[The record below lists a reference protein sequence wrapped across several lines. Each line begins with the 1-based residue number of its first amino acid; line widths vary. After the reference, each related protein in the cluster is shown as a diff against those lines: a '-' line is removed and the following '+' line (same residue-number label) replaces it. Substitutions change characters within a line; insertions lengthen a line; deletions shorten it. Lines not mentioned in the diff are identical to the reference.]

1 VVVDPSQSPLH
12 DILTALSTKVA
23 ALTELTK
30 PQIPFNLADNPP
42 ALETLNWLKT
52 AITTA
57 PVLATPN
64 FEAPFIVV
72 TDASGFGVSATLMQN
87 NSGIT
92 GNPRRP
98 LALHSAKLPSAE
110 RNYPVGEQE
119 LLAVVST
126 LKESRFYLEGAK
138 GCVTIVTAHLPNIF
152 LNTKSVEQFS
162 RRQVRWQIDLSRI
175 NPKWVYEKG
184 PTYVADLSSRCPESL
199 HVARTQANPCAHDVI
214 NLPVM
219 DRASRKSDDL
229 GS

>member
-1 VVVDPSQSPLH
+1 
-12 DILTALSTKVA
+12 
-23 ALTELTK
+23 
-30 PQIPFNLADNPP
+30 
-42 ALETLNWLKT
+42 
-52 AITTA
+52 
-57 PVLATPN
+57 
-64 FEAPFIVV
+64 
-72 TDASGFGVSATLMQN
+72 MQN

-98 LALHSAKLPSAE
+98 LALHSAKFLGQKKKE

-184 PTYVADLSSRCPESL
+184 PTNVANPLSCCPGLL

-214 NLPVM
+214 NSPVM
-219 DRASRKSDDL
+219 DRAFRKSDDL
-229 GS
+229 GSQSPPMGRANSPTETTAYADVGPAFLAIIAEHPVPDGI